1 MPITITSNFYDPSD
15 YLEAEILLNRRFS
28 QGLSTYSQTLH
39 LGNCTASDVLAYV
52 SSLLPGSLSIQGTG
66 EECTVSH
73 IVTADESRSC
83 WVSISKAG
91 EMITVTVKGDGHIV
105 NKVANSV
112 SSQFARSPVYVK
124 WVYGGEGESTKLP
137 LDQSCIPQ
145 TLFYPQLGTESL
157 DSYYD
162 RFAVSRSNVLV
173 LFGPPGTGKTSF
185 IKGFLLRSGLNALI
199 SYDPS
204 ILEKDGIFASFLSG
218 RENVMVLEDAD
229 NFLGARSK
237 GNTVMHRFLN
247 VGDGLISTSTKKI
260 IFTTNLPSIK
270 DVDEALLRPGRCFDV
285 MRFGKL
291 SPEQATAIR
300 PNKSFS
306 SDVTLAEVLGEGGHS
321 STPTSSRVGFV

>member
-1 MPITITSNFYDPSD
+1 MTLSITSSAYDPAD
-15 YLEAEILLNRRFS
+15 YLQAEILLNRRFDK
-28 QGLSTYSQTLH
+28 GLSTHSQTLH
-39 LGNCTASDVLAYV
+39 LGNCTTSDVLAYV
-52 SSLLPGSLSIQGTG
+52 SSLLPGSLSIQDTG
-66 EECTVSH
+66 EDCAVSH
-73 IVTADESRSC
+73 IVTPDESRSC
-83 WVSISKAG
+83 WVSVSKAG
-91 EMITVTVKGDGHIV
+91 EMITVTVKGDEHIV
-105 NKVANSV
+105 SKVHGSIENR
-112 SSQFARSPVYVK
+112 FDRSPVYVK
-124 WVYGGEGESTKLP
+124 WVYESDGGSTKLP
-137 LDQSCIPQ
+137 LDQSCVPQ
-145 TLFYPQLGTESL
+145 TSFYPQLGTESL

-162 RFAVSRSNVLV
+162 RFAKSRSNVLV

-204 ILEKDGIFASFLSG
+204 ILEKDSIFASFLSG

-247 VGDGLISTSTKKI
+247 VGDGLISTSSKKI

-291 SPEQATAIR
+291 SPQQAAAIR
-300 PNKSFS
+300 PESQFTTE
-306 SDVTLAEVLGEGGHS
+306 VTLAEVLGEGGHS
-321 STPTSSRVGFV
+321 STPTSPRVGFV

>member
-1 MPITITSNFYDPSD
+1 MPVSITSNSYDPAD

-39 LGNCTASDVLAYV
+39 LGNCKASDVLNYV
-52 SSLLPGSLSIQGTG
+52 QSLLPGSLSIQDTG
-66 EECTVSH
+66 EECHVSH
-73 IVTADESRSC
+73 IVTPDESHSC
-83 WVSISKAG
+83 WVAVTKSG
-91 EMITVTVKGDGHIV
+91 EMVTVTVKGDEHIV
-105 NKVANSV
+105 RKVAESV
-112 SSQFARSPVYVK
+112 SSSFDRSPVYVK
-124 WVYGGEGESTKLP
+124 WVYGAEGESTKLP
-137 LDQSCIPQ
+137 LDQSCVPQ
-145 TLFYPQLGTESL
+145 THFYPQLGTESL

-162 RFAVSRSNVLV
+162 RFAASRSNVLV

-204 ILEKDGIFASFLSG
+204 ILERDSIFASFLSG

-291 SPEQATAIR
+291 SPQQAAAIR
-300 PNKSFS
+300 PDSNFA

-321 STPTSSRVGFV
+321 PAPKVGFV

>member
-1 MPITITSNFYDPSD
+1 MPVSITSNSYDPAD

-28 QGLSTYSQTLH
+28 QGLSTHSQTLH

-52 SSLLPGSLSIQGTG
+52 SSLLPGSLSIQDTG
-66 EECTVSH
+66 EESHVSH
-73 IVTADESRSC
+73 IVTPDESHSC
-83 WVSISKAG
+83 WVSVSKAG
-91 EMITVTVKGDGHIV
+91 EMITVTVKGDRHIV
-105 NKVANSV
+105 HKVADSV
-112 SSQFARSPVYVK
+112 GSQFARSPVYVK

-137 LDQSCIPQ
+137 LDQSCVPQ
-145 TLFYPQLGTESL
+145 THFYPQLGTESL

-162 RFAVSRSNVLV
+162 RFAASRSNVLV

-285 MRFGKL
+285 MKFGKL
-291 SPEQATAIR
+291 SPQQAAAIR
-300 PNKSFS
+300 PGSHFD
-306 SDVTLAEVLGEGGHS
+306 SDVTLAQVLGEGGHANS
-321 STPTSSRVGFV
+321 VNKVGFV